1 MEIKFYWNSSFL
13 GINHNMTINENKIS
27 LGGVVST
34 ENEAKLEAISIL
46 KNEYDILIKE
56 DEIEFEWGGYL

>member
-1 MEIKFYWNSSFL
+1 
-13 GINHNMTINENKIS
+13 MTINENKIS

>member
-13 GINHNMTINENKIS
+13 GTNHNMTINENKIS

-46 KNEYDILIKE
+46 KNEYDMLIKE